1 MHGRSGPKAAKDS
14 DQESKMLCTLNS
26 LSLLQAF
33 DYKNRILFVTH
44 ILLVLIDVNVVVCLV
59 YHAAQRAHLCLKA
72 VGDCALI
79 VFF

>member
-14 DQESKMLCTLNS
+14 DQASKMLRTLNS

-44 ILLVLIDVNVVVCLV
+44 ILLVLIDVNVCVCLV
-59 YHAAQRAHLCLKA
+59 CHAAQRAHL
-72 VGDCALI
+72 
-79 VFF
+79 